1 MEAKTVRNNTS
12 CYSIDQ
18 GGGKSACVI
27 LADVSPTLTTTHY
40 GAPAVCYE
48 DTTRNVLYRRRT
60 STQLETIK
68 SNGHAELYAQSAV
81 NNYEGEVSTYGR

>member
-1 MEAKTVRNNTS
+1 MEAKTVRNNTP

-48 DTTRNVLYRRRT
+48 GTKNDRT
-60 STQLETIK
+60 DKHI
-68 SNGHAELYAQSAV
+68 
-81 NNYEGEVSTYGR
+81 

>member
-1 MEAKTVRNNTS
+1 METVRNNPP

-48 DTTRNVLYRRRT
+48 DTTRND
-60 STQLETIK
+60 IPK
-68 SNGHAELYAQSAV
+68 D
-81 NNYEGEVSTYGR
+81 